1 MKRMLVAM
9 IAVVLA
15 LGACDGGEDAAMDV
29 ADPERYCEVAQ
40 SLDQAGEEEI
50 EVDFESATPD
60 PETVRA
66 EFSDFVADHAEE
78 MDEAERLAPP
88 EIADDVAALNETIR
102 TVAETG
108 DLSAF
113 DESEEGD
120 QRIREFESR
129 VCGTDS

>member
-1 MKRMLVAM
+1 MKRTVVAM

-29 ADPERYCEVAQ
+29 ADPERYCDVAQ

-50 EVDFESATPD
+50 EVDFEAATPD
-60 PETVRA
+60 PETVRS
-66 EFSDFVADHAEE
+66 EFSDFVADNADE

-88 EIADDVAALNETIR
+88 EIADDVATLNETIR

-113 DESEEGD
+113 EENAEAEE
-120 QRIREFESR
+120 RITEFESQ